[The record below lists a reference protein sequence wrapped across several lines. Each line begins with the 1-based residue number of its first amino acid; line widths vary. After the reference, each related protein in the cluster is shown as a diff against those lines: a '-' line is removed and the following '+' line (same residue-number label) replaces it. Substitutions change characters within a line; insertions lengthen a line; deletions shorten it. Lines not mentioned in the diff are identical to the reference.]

1 METPRKPRSRK
12 RLAHLTEIHHQNREY
27 IVTYDPQFREVKF
40 RRKHTSKIHVVSL
53 ETVFDIAVGQYQ
65 LPLQ

>member
-12 RLAHLTEIHHQNREY
+12 RLAHLTELSRQNKEFV
-27 IVTYDPQFREVKF
+27 VTYDPQSKAVTF
-40 RRKHTSKIHVVSL
+40 RRKHTSKVHVIAI
-53 ETVFDIAVGQYQ
+53 ETVFDLAVGQYQ